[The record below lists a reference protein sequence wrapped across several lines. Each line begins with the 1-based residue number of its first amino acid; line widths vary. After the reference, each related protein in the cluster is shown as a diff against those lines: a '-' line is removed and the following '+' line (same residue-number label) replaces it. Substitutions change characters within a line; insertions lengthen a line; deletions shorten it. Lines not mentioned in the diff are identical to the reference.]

1 MKKLILALFGLILT
15 TATFAQTTPGIGNPV
30 AYKTIKRGDTLDVVF
45 KYDAAPSVDVRTFQV
60 DFQYRKQLFT
70 HLSTTVDATVSSMTP
85 ALSIKF
91 FNNYKYSG
99 YNSGTSTY
107 SYGTDTNYTVA
118 RNYLVLSSGSQI
130 TQDTFLI
137 HNKFLINDVASNFD
151 ADSVEINWA
160 RMFKFDGTTIGDNIA
175 VLNVQKMHLELMGNL
190 VISGKVWLPSTM
202 RGNGVRP
209 TVICTK
215 FNTGEFVSS
224 QQVDT
229 AGLYTLNNVDKNT
242 KYKLTLRFP
251 GDSMTTIRDNAVT
264 ISDAVK
270 TYDEYS
276 LTDVNQ
282 TFPRTYLRNGL
293 AYLIGDVNKSGAL
306 DGGDP
311 YLIYANVSG
320 LKKIDTTTMIHAF
333 HRNTFDSLAMGT
345 NQWTDW
351 VNNLTS
357 YNYVV
362 DSVGL
367 VNLTNV
373 DIKYFILGDVDRT
386 HSSPVYDANG
396 NLVARAIFRGD
407 LDINIPNTNAQVGQ
421 PVWVPFNINTNGDE
435 NYGLQFEMK
444 YDKNAVK
451 FEEIVSN
458 FNGGPWLQYV
468 THDENAGTIRFGGM
482 NNQMK
487 EGLIGASVP
496 FKLKFSSLN
505 NSDVVANLY
514 VRNIMDA
521 SDKNGDHL
529 NIDFTSHVATISYR
543 VAPIGGISEMSEI
556 TAHIR
561 PNPTTGWFEL
571 EVKFPDPNTTMAV
584 AVYDVSGKL
593 IKQFGN
599 VSGNGYQTVVYKQ
612 IDMTNVSNGN
622 YYLVLNN
629 YNKQLTKQFL
639 KV

>member
-1 MKKLILALFGLILT
+1 MKKLIFALFGLMLSVG
-15 TATFAQTTPGIGNPV
+15 AFAQTTPGIGNPV

-70 HLSTTVDATVSSMTP
+70 HVSTTVDATVSSMTP

-91 FNNYKYSG
+91 FGNNKYTG
-99 YNSGTSTY
+99 YNSGTGTY
-107 SYGTDTNYTVA
+107 TYTADTNYTVA

-137 HNKFLINDVASNFD
+137 HNKFIINNVASNFD

-175 VLNVQKMHLELMGNL
+175 VLNVQDMHLELLGNL
-190 VISGKVWLPSTM
+190 VISGKVWLPPTM
-202 RGNGVRP
+202 TSPGLRP
-209 TVICTK
+209 TVVCTK
-215 FNTGEFVSS
+215 FTTGEFVSQ

-229 AGLYTLNNVDKNT
+229 AGNYSLNNVDKNT
-242 KYKLTLRFP
+242 KYKLTVRFP
-251 GDSMTTIRDNAVT
+251 ADSMTVIRDYAVT

-276 LTDVNQ
+276 VTDVNQ
-282 TFPRTYLRNGL
+282 AFSQNYLKHGL

-333 HRNTFDSLAMGT
+333 HKNTFDSLALGSNM
-345 NQWTDW
+345 WTTW
-351 VNNLTS
+351 PNYLTS

-373 DIKYFILGDVDRT
+373 DIKYFVLGDVDRT
-386 HSSPVYDANG
+386 HSSPVYNSSG
-396 NLVARAIFRGD
+396 VLVAAAVYKGD
-407 LDINIPNTNAQVGQ
+407 LGVDIPNTSSVGQ
-421 PVWVPFNINTNGDE
+421 PLYVPFNINTNGDQ

-444 YDKNAVK
+444 YDKTKVK
-451 FEEIVSN
+451 FEEIISN
-458 FNGGPWLQYV
+458 FNGSPWLQYV
-468 THDENAGTIRFGGM
+468 THDEAAGTIRFGGM

-487 EGLIGASVP
+487 EGLVGSHTP
-496 FKLKFSSLN
+496 FKLKFSAIGN
-505 NSDVVANLY
+505 NDISTNVY
-514 VRNIMDA
+514 VRKLMDA
-521 SDKNGDHL
+521 SDINGDHL
-529 NIDFTSHVATISYR
+529 NINLASQITTLYYKA
-543 VAPIGGISEMSEI
+543 APIQVPGPNTEI
-556 TAHIR
+556 TALIR
-561 PNPTTGWFEL
+561 PNPTMGWFEV
-571 EVKFPDPNTTMAV
+571 EVYFPESNIV
-584 AVYDVSGKL
+584 LNGSIYDVQGRLVKHIGQISGQGSL
-593 IKQFGN
+593 VG
-599 VSGNGYQTVVYKQ
+599 YKQ
-612 IDMTNVSNGN
+612 IDLTAASQGH

-629 YNKQLTKQFL
+629 ESKQLTKQFL
-639 KV
+639 KL

>member
-1 MKKLILALFGLILT
+1 MKKLIFVLFGLILT

-70 HLSTTVDATVSSMTP
+70 HVSTTVDATVSSMTP

-91 FNNYKYSG
+91 FTNNKYSG

-107 SYGTDTNYTVA
+107 SYVSDTNYTVA

-130 TQDTFLI
+130 TADTFLI

-160 RMFKFDGTTIGDNIA
+160 RMFKFDGTSIGDNVA
-175 VLNVQKMHLELMGNL
+175 VLNVQDMHLELLGNL

-202 RGNGVRP
+202 TGSGVRP

-229 AGLYTLNNVDKNT
+229 GGNYSLNNVDKNT
-242 KYKLTLRFP
+242 KYKLTVRFP
-251 GDSMTTIRDNAVT
+251 ADSMTTIRDNSVT

-270 TYDEYS
+270 SYDEYS
-276 LTDVNQ
+276 ITDVNQ
-282 TFPRTYLRNGL
+282 NPSKLYLKNGL
-293 AYLIGDVNKSGAL
+293 AYLIADVNKSGAH

-333 HRNTFDSLAMGT
+333 HKNVFDSLAMGV
-345 NQWTDW
+345 NQWNDW
-351 VNNLTS
+351 PNYLTA
-357 YNYVV
+357 YNYIT
-362 DSVGL
+362 DSIGTT
-367 VNLTNV
+367 NLTNV

-386 HSSPVYDANG
+386 HSSPVYNSSG
-396 NLVARAIFRGD
+396 QLVTKAIFKGD
-407 LDINIPNTNAQVGQ
+407 LDVDIPNTMASVGQ

-444 YDKNAVK
+444 YDKTKVK

-468 THDENAGTIRFGGM
+468 THDEAAGTIRFGGM

-487 EGLIGASVP
+487 EGLIGSATP
-496 FKLKFSSLN
+496 FKLKFSSIGN
-505 NSDVVANLY
+505 NDVVANLY

-529 NIDFTSHVATISYR
+529 NIDFTSHVSTISYKS
-543 VAPIGGISEMSEI
+543 APIPGLVTPEEI

-571 EVKFPDPNTTMAV
+571 EVKFPDVNTTMMASI
-584 AVYDVSGKL
+584 YDVQGRL
-593 IKQFGN
+593 VKQVGT
-599 VSGNGYQTVVYKQ
+599 VSGEGYMNTVYKQ
-612 IDMTNVSNGN
+612 IDLTSATRGN